1 MIEIKNISPEQTYD
15 IRLEVLRKGI
25 DLPVQFSGDNDSET
39 FHLGVFEN
47 TRLVGISSFMKTNNS
62 HFGTKQYQL
71 RGMATISET
80 RGKGYGKALLKY
92 AIEMLKDKKMTIL
105 WCNAREVALEF
116 YLKLGFKIK
125 GESFDIP
132 KIGIHY
138 VLYKEL

>member
-1 MIEIKNISPEQTYD
+1 MIEIKEISPEQTYE

-25 DLPVQFSGDNDSET
+25 DLPVQFSGDTDSET
-39 FHLGVFEN
+39 FHLGLFEN
-47 TRLVGISSFMKTNNS
+47 NKLVGISSFMKTNNS
-62 HFGTKQYQL
+62 LFNVKQYQL
-71 RGMATISET
+71 RGMATIPET

-92 AIEMLKDKKMTIL
+92 AIEMLKDKKMAIL
-105 WCNAREVALEF
+105 WCNAREVALQF

-132 KIGIHY
+132 NIGIHY